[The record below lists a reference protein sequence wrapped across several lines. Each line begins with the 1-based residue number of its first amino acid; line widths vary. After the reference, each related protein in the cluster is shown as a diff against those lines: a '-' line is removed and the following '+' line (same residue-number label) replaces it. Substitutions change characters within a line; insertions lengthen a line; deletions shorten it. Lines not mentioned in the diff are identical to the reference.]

1 MKQATFAFSKEI
13 LKKLEGLKILVIG
26 DIMVDRYIWGDAHRI
41 SPEAPVPVVA
51 VEEESAVPGAAANV
65 ALNLRALGLNVE
77 ICGIYGTDAT
87 GRRLRDIL
95 VKNGIIMSESFARD
109 GLDTILKTRVIV
121 RHQQLC
127 RLDREEPPI
136 KYRVEWALYCDMFEK
151 RIKESDAVII
161 SDYAKGVVSEEL
173 VEGIRDLCK
182 EHGKLLT
189 LDPKPRHRLQFKG
202 VDLLTP
208 NQSEALK
215 IAGMDLEMG
224 EEFPDE
230 EIARRIWEKHEPK
243 YCVISLGANGL
254 LICQEGKVLQHLP
267 TLMREVFDVSGA
279 GDTVAA
285 VLTAA
290 LAAGASIIEA
300 GQLANAA
307 AGVVVSKLGTAVAEP
322 AEILEQLEMFEST
335 KSHSEA

>member
-1 MKQATFAFSKEI
+1 MKQVTFSFSREI
-13 LKKLEGLKILVIG
+13 LKKIEGLKILVIG

-65 ALNLRALGLNVE
+65 ALNLRALGISVE
-77 ICGIYGTDAT
+77 LCGIYGTDPT

-95 VKNGIIMSESFARD
+95 VKNGITMSESFARD
-109 GLDTILKTRVIV
+109 GLDTIMKTRVIV

-127 RLDREEPPI
+127 RLDREEPPA
-136 KYRVEWALYCDMFEK
+136 KYRVEWPLYCDMFEK
-151 RIKESDAVII
+151 RIKDADAVII

-173 VEGIRDLCK
+173 VDGIREYCT
-182 EHGKLLT
+182 EHKKIMA

-202 VDLLTP
+202 VDILTP
-208 NQSEALK
+208 NRSEALK
-215 IAGMDLEMG
+215 MVGMDLEMG
-224 EEFPDE
+224 EEFPAE
-230 EIARRIWEKHEPK
+230 EVAKRIWEKHEPK
-243 YCVISLGANGL
+243 YCIISLGANGL
-254 LICQEGKVLQHLP
+254 LICQEGKIVQHMP

-285 VLTAA
+285 MLTAV
-290 LAAGASIIEA
+290 LAAGAPIGEA
-300 GQLANAA
+300 AQLANAA

-322 AEILEQLEMFEST
+322 EEIIEQIELFEA
-335 KSHSEA
+335 HAGDDE